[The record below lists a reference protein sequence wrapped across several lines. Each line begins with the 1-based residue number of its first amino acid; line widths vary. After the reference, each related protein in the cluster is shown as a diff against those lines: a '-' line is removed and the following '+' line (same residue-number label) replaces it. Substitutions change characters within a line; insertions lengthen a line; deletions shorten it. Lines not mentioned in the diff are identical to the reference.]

1 MSTDRQEHTMRNLS
15 LGRLAAVILA
25 VDLVAF
31 GVSGILRNA
40 DHGVGF
46 VLGDIAWF
54 GFLAG
59 VLALLV
65 VGVVALA
72 RAARNRS
79 GAREPAATDH

>member
-1 MSTDRQEHTMRNLS
+1 MRNLS
-15 LGRLAAVILA
+15 LARLAAVILA

-40 DHGVGF
+40 RHGAGL

-65 VGVVALA
+65 VGVVALGRSA
-72 RAARNRS
+72 RTRS
-79 GAREPAATDH
+79 GARRAAAAADR

>member
-1 MSTDRQEHTMRNLS
+1 MRNLS
-15 LGRLAAVILA
+15 PARLAGLILA

-31 GVSGILRNA
+31 GFSGILRNA
-40 DHGVGF
+40 HHGVGL

-59 VLALLV
+59 VLALLL

-72 RAARNRS
+72 RAARTRS
-79 GAREPAATDH
+79 GAREAAAADR